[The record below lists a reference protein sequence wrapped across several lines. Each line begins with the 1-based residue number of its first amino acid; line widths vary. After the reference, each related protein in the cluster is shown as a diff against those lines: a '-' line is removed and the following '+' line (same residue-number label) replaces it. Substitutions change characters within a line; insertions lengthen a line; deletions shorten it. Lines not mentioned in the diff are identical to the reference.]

1 MTATLTPVVPTEG
14 WHVLH
19 LFYKIE
25 HAQWALLTPE
35 EQRGAKTHLSE
46 VVQEVRATPE
56 TQLLIFCMVS
66 PKADLGFMLLT
77 PDLHTAN
84 GLEKKLNISLG
95 PDILAPVYSYLSMT
109 EECEYMTSDAE
120 YAE

>member
-1 MTATLTPVVPTEG
+1 MTAIHTPVVPTEG

-25 HAQWALLTPE
+25 HGQWALLSPE
-35 EQRGAKTHLSE
+35 EQRAAKTRLSE
-46 VVQEVRATPE
+46 VAQEIRATPE
-56 TQLLIFCMVS
+56 TQLLIFSMVS

-84 GLEKKLNISLG
+84 GFEKKLNISLG
-95 PDILAPVYSYLSMT
+95 PDIL
-109 EECEYMTSDAE
+109 
-120 YAE
+120 